1 MNNQYCRLCKS
12 DINRPA
18 LLSMSPFPMAAQY
31 YPDKVEFERDR
42 GITLKV
48 YRCSCCD
55 LLQLCCDPVS
65 YYKEVI
71 TAASFSAE
79 ARAARLKEISLF
91 SNRFGL
97 HGKSII
103 EIGSGKGGI
112 VDIMTEAGFNAVGL
126 EFSAESI
133 KYARDQKCNMIE
145 GYLDDLDESHDS
157 KYDAFIS
164 LNYIEHQPD
173 TKSFINSL
181 ARITTE
187 DAVGYITAPNVNYLL
202 KTNTLYEFVADHLV
216 YFTEDTMRRAF
227 ESNGFDVIESE
238 IINDENDIAIT
249 VKKRKFTNISGIGD
263 VDELVESLRNFV
275 EHFRIN
281 KKKLAVWGAGH
292 RTLALLSIATISD
305 IAFIVDSADFKQGK
319 YSPVMHSK
327 IVSPETLEES
337 DVDAVIVMV
346 PGLYPDEVVKK
357 IESFS
362 RSFEIYKLQDNR
374 IISIEAS
381 KKSTVCSK
389 SDGH

>member
-1 MNNQYCRLCKS
+1 MSIQNKIKIQLHYCKLCKNE
-12 DINRPA
+12 INSLPV
-18 LLSMSPFPMAAQY
+18 LSMNPFPKAAQY
-31 YPDKVEFERDR
+31 YPIPNEFEEDR
-42 GITLKV
+42 GIALEV
-48 YRCSCCD
+48 YRCAYCD
-55 LLQLCCDPVS
+55 LLQLCSKPVP

-71 TAASFSAE
+71 TAASFSLE
-79 ARAARLKEISLF
+79 ARVARLEEISTF
-91 SNRFGL
+91 SNQFGL
-97 HGKSII
+97 NGKSVI
-103 EIGSGKGGI
+103 EIGSGKGGV
-112 VDIMTEAGFNAVGL
+112 VDIMTEAGLNATGL

-357 IESFS
+357 IKSYS
-362 RSFEIYKLQDNR
+362 RSFEIYKLQDNKL
-374 IISIEAS
+374 ISIE
-381 KKSTVCSK
+381 V
-389 SDGH
+389 

>member
-42 GITLKV
+42 GITLKE

-357 IESFS
+357 IKSYS
-362 RSFEIYKLQDNR
+362 RSFEIYKLQDNKL
-374 IISIEAS
+374 ISIE
-381 KKSTVCSK
+381 V
-389 SDGH
+389 

>member
-133 KYARDQKCNMIE
+133 KYARDQECNMIE

>member
-1 MNNQYCRLCKS
+1 MIKRMNNQYCRLCKS

-31 YPDKVEFERDR
+31 YPDKVEFERDK

-357 IESFS
+357 IKSYS
-362 RSFEIYKLQDNR
+362 RSFEIYKLQDNKL
-374 IISIEAS
+374 ISIE
-381 KKSTVCSK
+381 V
-389 SDGH
+389 

>member
-216 YFTEDTMRRAF
+216 HFTEDTMRRAF

-357 IESFS
+357 IKSYS
-362 RSFEIYKLQDNR
+362 RSFEIYKLQDNKL
-374 IISIEAS
+374 ISIE
-381 KKSTVCSK
+381 V
-389 SDGH
+389 

>member
-133 KYARDQKCNMIE
+133 KYARDQECNMIE
-145 GYLDDLDESHDS
+145 GYLDDLDENHNS

-173 TKSFINSL
+173 IKSFINSL

-187 DAVGYITAPNVNYLL
+187 DAVGYITAPNVSYLL
-202 KTNTLYEFVADHLV
+202 KTNALYEFVADHLV
-216 YFTEDTMRRAF
+216 YFTEDTIRRAF
-227 ESNGFDVIESE
+227 ESNGFDVIDSK
-238 IINDENDIAIT
+238 IINNENDIAIT
-249 VKKRKFTNISGIGD
+249 VKKRKFTDIPGIDD
-263 VDELVESLRNFV
+263 VDELVDSLRNFV
-275 EHFRIN
+275 EQFRIN

-357 IESFS
+357 IKSYS
-362 RSFEIYKLQDNR
+362 RSFEIYKLQDNKL
-374 IISIEAS
+374 ISIE
-381 KKSTVCSK
+381 V
-389 SDGH
+389 